1 MGQTLENL
9 NTLVRE
15 RMQDYHPV
23 LLKSLSLKENYDNL
37 LSAISQKFQPH
48 NMDMVFVCDNS
59 LFLIM
64 PYDLIIYRMIKELVT
79 NAFKHSDCSKLRVI
93 LTQTGG
99 QIELAVIDNGNVA
112 AAAVQGALDSRKG
125 KGLSSIQEQAA
136 LLDGQFSIM
145 ENEPKGVC
153 VCVSLPM
160 KGDGS
165 YEHFI
170 SR

>member
-48 NMDMVFVCDNS
+48 DVDMIFNCDNS

-64 PYDLIIYRMIKELVT
+64 PYDLVIYRMIKELVT
-79 NAFKHSDCSKLRVI
+79 NTFKHSDCTKLRII
-93 LTQTGG
+93 LTQMDGI
-99 QIELAVIDNGNVA
+99 IELAVKDNGNVA
-112 AAAVQGALDSRKG
+112 AASVQDALDSRKG

-136 LLDGQFSIM
+136 LLGGQFSIM
-145 ENEPKGVC
+145 GNDAKGVC
-153 VCVSLPM
+153 VRISLPM